1 MQVSWIDSEQIAPF
15 LKALRD
21 DVAPAPAAVAWEWQ
35 TLPDAKPGTAAPVA
49 EADGAEDFMAE
60 ISVVEEAEQG
70 GDPFFAPEPA
80 VARQAVRELEAPAA
94 PGPELDLIRSRLQS
108 IKEKAIAAGMLRRQ
122 APTPVEPEPAP
133 IEEPVVESE
142 PEPDIVIEEEE
153 VVVVMESAEITP
165 EVEEVVSAPEPESV
179 APPSVEVEMET
190 TPVQQAPE
198 ETKSVSESLAEAFSS
213 LPVQAPERV
222 MTPQFSPFAIV
233 QPAAEP
239 EALPL
244 EAAAF
249 EAAETESTDSTEA
262 GEDEYYFEVPLGSI
276 SDRLEAFAQW
286 SMRWLGTDQMVIVDE
301 HGDLVWG
308 TEARASLVLSAMMAW
323 TAALRAT
330 ALSACDMPMVI
341 HRKLQTGEMLAVI
354 PCRTRVGDLQVAVVR
369 SIGLA
374 DTEAGLL
381 RQALE
386 AALDVGPPPERSP
399 KSEVQ

>member
-1 MQVSWIDSEQIAPF
+1 MQVSWIDSDQIAPF

-21 DVAPAPAAVAWEWQ
+21 DVAPKPAAVAWELQ
-35 TLPDAKPGTAAPVA
+35 TLPDPPPGTAALVEEA
-49 EADGAEDFMAE
+49 EEADDFMAE
-60 ISVVEEAEQG
+60 TAVVETVEREAE
-70 GDPFFAPEPA
+70 PFFAPVGE
-80 VARQAVRELEAPAA
+80 RQSVRELDAPAA

-133 IEEPVVESE
+133 IEERIVHCA
-142 PEPDIVIEEEE
+142 PEIED
-153 VVVVMESAEITP
+153 VLPAT
-165 EVEEVVSAPEPESV
+165 EPESV
-179 APPSVEVEMET
+179 VANAVEIEPEAAPVEDASE
-190 TPVQQAPE
+190 AR
-198 ETKSVSESLAEAFSS
+198 SVSDNLADAFSS
-213 LPVQAPERV
+213 FPVRAPERAPL
-222 MTPQFSPFAIV
+222 PQFSPFAV
-233 QPAAEP
+233 VEPAAEP
-239 EALPL
+239 ETPPA
-244 EAAAF
+244 E
-249 EAAETESTDSTEA
+249 EVAAEAEGTQADEGSN
-262 GEDEYYFEVPLGSI
+262 DEYYFEVPLGSI

-369 SIGLA
+369 SIGLGDA
-374 DTEAGLL
+374 EAGLL

-386 AALDVGPPPERSP
+386 AALDVGPAPERSP